1 MEILTGEQMRRIDR
15 RAIEESGIPGLR
27 LMEAAGRGVAERILA
42 DYPDARDGPIVILC
56 GKGNNGGDGLV
67 VARRLALAG
76 IAPRV
81 FLLARAEDV
90 AGDAAANLDSVRQ
103 AGIEVHEI
111 PDGAD
116 CAELFDL
123 LGQRPL
129 VVDALLGTGVRGGAR
144 GLVAKVIDEVNRHG
158 SRVVAIDLPSGVDG
172 DSSRVRGPSI
182 LADHTYTL
190 CRPKL
195 PLVFSPAAE
204 RSASWSV
211 VPIGIPEEAIRLEAP
226 DLEWLDADAASELLP
241 ARHVADHKGDLGHV
255 LAIAGAAGKSGAAVL
270 LSRGALRC
278 GVGLMTVAT
287 AESVSALVAVQ
298 QAEIMT
304 ETLPETD
311 DGGLAGEAGARALS
325 LADTRDALAVGPGLG
340 TGVSTRAVVC
350 EILKG
355 AKTPMVLDADGLNA
369 IAPLAA
375 DGPLRDAADP
385 RELVLTP
392 HPGEAARLLSCTAA
406 EIQADRLAAV
416 RELARRS
423 GAVVVLKGYR
433 TLVARPTD
441 GRTAA
446 NASGNPGM
454 ATGGTGDVLTGAIA
468 AFLARGLTAW
478 DAARLAVF
486 VHGAAGDRAA
496 AELGPDGMIA
506 SDLVH
511 RLPVTLASL
520 AASRDE

>member
-15 RAIEESGIPGLR
+15 RAIEELGIPGLR
-27 LMEAAGRGVAERILA
+27 LMESAGRGIAERLLA
-42 DYPDARDGPIVILC
+42 DYPEARSGPLVILC

-76 IAPRV
+76 VAPRV
-81 FLLARAEDV
+81 FLLARAADV
-90 AGDAAANLDSVRQ
+90 AGDAAANLDAARQ
-103 AGIEVHEI
+103 AEIEVHEI
-111 PDGAD
+111 PDGGD
-116 CAELFDL
+116 CGELFDL
-123 LGQRPL
+123 LGKRPL

-144 GLVAKVIDEVNRHG
+144 GLVGKVIEEVNRHS
-158 SRVVAIDLPSGVDG
+158 SRVVSIDLPSGVDG
-172 DSSRVRGPSI
+172 NSPRIDGPSI

-190 CRPKL
+190 CRPKV

-211 VPIGIPEEAIRLEAP
+211 VPIGIPEETIRIEAI
-226 DLEWLDADAASELLP
+226 DLEWLDADVASALFP
-241 ARHVADHKGDLGHV
+241 PRHVADHKGDLGHL
-255 LAIAGAAGKSGAAVL
+255 LAVAGAPGKSGAAVL

-287 AESVSALVAVQ
+287 AKSVSGLVAVQ

-304 ETLPETD
+304 EALPESD
-311 DGGLAGEAGARALS
+311 GGGLAAEAGARALA
-325 LADTRDALAVGPGLG
+325 LAAARDVLAVGPGLG
-340 TGVSTRAVVC
+340 TAGATRKVVR
-350 EILKG
+350 EIVDG
-355 AKTPMVLDADGLNA
+355 ATAPLVLDADGLNA
-369 IAPLAA
+369 VAPLAG
-375 DGPLRDAADP
+375 DHPLRAAGDP
-385 RELVLTP
+385 RELVVTP
-392 HPGEAARLLSCTAA
+392 HPGEAARLLSCSSS

-423 GAVVVLKGYR
+423 GAVVVLKGHR
-433 TLVARPTD
+433 TLVARPAD

-468 AFLARGLTAW
+468 AFLARGLSAW

-496 AELGPDGMIA
+496 AELGADGMIA

-511 RLPVTLASL
+511 RLPVTLAAL
-520 AASRDE
+520 AASRGE

>member
-1 MEILTGEQMRRIDR
+1 
-15 RAIEESGIPGLR
+15 
-27 LMEAAGRGVAERILA
+27 
-42 DYPDARDGPIVILC
+42 
-56 GKGNNGGDGLV
+56 
-67 VARRLALAG
+67 
-76 IAPRV
+76 
-81 FLLARAEDV
+81 
-90 AGDAAANLDSVRQ
+90 
-103 AGIEVHEI
+103 
-111 PDGAD
+111 
-116 CAELFDL
+116 
-123 LGQRPL
+123 
-129 VVDALLGTGVRGGAR
+129 
-144 GLVAKVIDEVNRHG
+144 
-158 SRVVAIDLPSGVDG
+158 
-172 DSSRVRGPSI
+172 
-182 LADHTYTL
+182 
-190 CRPKL
+190 
-195 PLVFSPAAE
+195 
-204 RSASWSV
+204 
-211 VPIGIPEEAIRLEAP
+211 
-226 DLEWLDADAASELLP
+226 
-241 ARHVADHKGDLGHV
+241 
-255 LAIAGAAGKSGAAVL
+255 
-270 LSRGALRC
+270 
-278 GVGLMTVAT
+278 MTVAT

-304 ETLPETD
+304 EALPEAD
-311 DGGLAGEAGARALS
+311 DGGLAHEAGARALS
-325 LADTRDALAVGPGLG
+325 LADARDALAVGPGLG

-350 EILKG
+350 EIVEG
-355 AKTPMVLDADGLNA
+355 AKVPMVLDADGLNA

-433 TLVARPTD
+433 TLVTRPTD

-478 DAARLAVF
+478 DAARLAAF

-520 AASRDE
+520 AASRDD